1 MIVQAFYYDPCIP
14 PNSIIIG
21 TNEGLYLLR
30 ERGIIRLA
38 ETPTSLLSLNLRKR
52 RRFFNINSK
61 NHPGEEHLS
70 ELGNGYASEVDTIF
84 FLKNGQPYNYCTEI
98 SVQVTCTMPR
108 FALLNRLHY
117 FFQP

>member
-1 MIVQAFYYDPCIP
+1 MIVQAFYYDPCIH
-14 PNSIIIG
+14 PNSIIIE

-30 ERGIIRLA
+30 ERGIICLA

-52 RRFFNINSK
+52 RCFNKNSK

-98 SVQVTCTMPR
+98 SV
-108 FALLNRLHY
+108 
-117 FFQP
+117 